1 MLPMVTI
8 LPPDASTTFILSLIV
23 PLVIGFLV
31 GIVIKGALKV
41 GAAIAI
47 IILLLIFGGIITPS
61 QVIQPVL
68 SFFQASGPALTTK
81 ATRIAG
87 YLPYSSITFL
97 IGLAVGL
104 FK

>member
-1 MLPMVTI
+1 MVTI
-8 LPPDASTTFILSLIV
+8 LPPDASTTFIVSLIL
-23 PLVIGFLV
+23 PLVLGFLV
-31 GIVIKGALKV
+31 GLVIKYALKV

-47 IILLLIFGGIITPS
+47 IILLLIFVGILTPS
-61 QVIQPVL
+61 QVIQPILGLVRTGPSL
-68 SFFQASGPALTTK
+68 SSKVTEV
-81 ATRIAG
+81 AG